1 METKRQR
8 QVAELVKRNFS
19 MVLQEVGSYI
29 YGSKPLVTVTEVKM
43 SSDLGLAK
51 IYLSIW
57 NTENKQA
64 VMLQLE
70 EEYSRLRSAL
80 GNRLKRQVRRIPDIA
95 VYEDETIDEMYRVD
109 SLFERLRREDQMGGA
124 ESAEGENE

>member
-1 METKRQR
+1 MESKRQR

-19 MVLQEVGSYI
+19 MVLQEMGLYI
-29 YGSKPLVTVTEVKM
+29 YGSQPLVTVTEVKM

-57 NTENKQA
+57 NTDNKQA

-70 EEYSRLRSAL
+70 EEYVRLRAAL

-95 VYEDETIDEMYRVD
+95 LYEDETIDEMYRVD
-109 SLFERLRREDQMGGA
+109 SLFERLHREDQMGD
-124 ESAEGENE
+124 EKVEEENE

>member
-8 QVAELVKRNFS
+8 QTAELVKRNFS
-19 MVLQEVGSYI
+19 VVLQGEGAYI
-29 YGSKPLVTVTEVKM
+29 YGAEPLVTVTEVKM
-43 SSDLGLAK
+43 SPDLGLAK

-70 EEYSRLRSAL
+70 EEQHRLRQSL
-80 GNRLKRQVRRIPDIA
+80 GHRLKRQVRRIPNIA
-95 VYEDETIDEMYRVD
+95 LYEDETLDEMFKVD
-109 SLFERLRREDQMGGA
+109 ALFDRLHRDKQMGD
-124 ESAEGENE
+124 ERVEDEE

>member
-1 METKRQR
+1 MESKRQR

-19 MVLQEVGSYI
+19 MVLQLEGSYI
-29 YGSKPLVTVTEVKM
+29 YGTQPLVTVTQVRM
-43 SSDLGLAK
+43 SPDLGLAR

-70 EEYSRLRSAL
+70 EEITRLRQQL
-80 GNRLKRQVRRIPDIA
+80 GNRLRRQVRRIPDIA
-95 VYEDETIDEMYRVD
+95 LYEDETIDEMYRVD
-109 SLFERLRREDQMGGA
+109 ELFDKLYDENQMPDK
-124 ESAEGENE
+124 E